1 MSVVVICK
9 FMHGH
14 STDTNETMRLLI
26 ATRPQYF
33 TTLRGEDITKGYCDV
48 THTHT
53 RREKTQ
59 LSTTASRHTWCY
71 KKLV

>member
-1 MSVVVICK
+1 MSVVVVICK
-9 FMHGH
+9 FMHAH

-48 THTHT
+48 THAHAHTHVE
-53 RREKTQ
+53 RKH
-59 LSTTASRHTWCY
+59 S
-71 KKLV
+71 